1 MKRFF
6 TSECVCSGH
15 PDKVADQIADAI
27 LDAHLAQDPY
37 ARVACEVAIKTNKV
51 ILLGEITSR
60 ARVDYTKVVRETV
73 RRIGYTD
80 PKIKFSDN
88 CSVIKM
94 FSPQSA
100 NIDAGVSEDKKKGKD
115 LGAGDQ
121 GIMFGYACDQTK
133 RVKGGENAYMPLP
146 IYLAR
151 RICDRLRVAR
161 ESGELE
167 FLKPDGKAQVTVE
180 YEDDVPVRVDAIVCS
195 AQHVK
200 MDLEKLRKE
209 IIEKV
214 IKAAIPSEL
223 LDSRTKY
230 FVNPAGDFI
239 LGGPYADSGL
249 TGRKLISDTYGGYA
263 RHGGGSFSG
272 KDCTK
277 VDRSATYAARHAAKN
292 IVAAGL
298 ASDCEIQLSYAIG
311 KSEPVS
317 IDVRTFG
324 TGKISDDKIAK
335 IVQELWDFR
344 PSAMIE
350 RYKLRRPIFFQ
361 TAMLGHFG
369 VDSPDYTWEQLD
381 LVKEVKKKAGG
392 NSYVRS

>member
-6 TSECVCSGH
+6 SSECVCAGH

-27 LDAHLAQDPY
+27 LDAHLAKDPY
-37 ARVACEVAIKTNKV
+37 SRVACEVAIKTNKV
-51 ILLGEITSR
+51 ILLGEITSD
-60 ARVDYTKVVRETV
+60 AKVNYDKVVRDTV

-80 PKIKFSDN
+80 PKIKFYDK
-88 CSVIKM
+88 CAIVKM
-94 FSPQSA
+94 LTKQSA
-100 NIDAGVSEDKKKGKD
+100 NIDAGVSEDKRKGKD

-121 GIMFGYACDQTK
+121 GIMFGYACDQT
-133 RVKGGENAYMPLP
+133 RMVKGGEKAYMPLP

-151 RICDRLRVAR
+151 GICERLRVAR
-161 ESGELE
+161 ENGELK
-167 FLKPDGKAQVTVE
+167 FLKPDGKSQVTVE
-180 YEDDVPVRVDAIVCS
+180 YNDDVPTRVDAVVCS

-200 MDLEKLRKE
+200 MDLDELRKE
-209 IIEKV
+209 IVEKV
-214 IKAAIPSEL
+214 IEAAIPEKL
-223 LDSRTKY
+223 LDQNTKY
-230 FVNPAGDFI
+230 LVNPAGDFV

-277 VDRSATYAARHAAKN
+277 VDRTATYAARHAAKN
-292 IVAAGL
+292 VVAAGL
-298 ASDCEIQLSYAIG
+298 ATDCEIQLSYAIG
-311 KSEPVS
+311 KAEPVS
-317 IDVRTFG
+317 IDVRTYG

-335 IVQELWDFR
+335 IVQDIWDFR
-344 PSAMIE
+344 PSAMIK

-381 LVKEVKKKAGG
+381 LVEEVKKKAGS
-392 NSYVRS
+392 NNYVRA